1 MYYTSYLVSTVNE
14 VFLVEKNKRFEATN
28 EYEALVK
35 LINRLVLKF
44 EDEYKN
50 DIIDK
55 NIVLIVNNSE
65 LVTDLMSEDKRSDLP
80 PSLNGLYV
88 KIYNTMRDMNFTIIE
103 NLDGN
108 LLSDTIIGDYSKFY
122 KLVINLYLIIKEYQD
137 INDEYYK
144 KISKNDMAIQD
155 ILHFI
160 EFSDPIMDKKVEYV
174 DTIKKIR
181 GDRRKIKNELAV
193 LKQFSRPFNNI
204 SNTLNRLFNLQ
215 KSKNSYEL
223 DKYKKMFST
232 KEAREKLLKTL

>member
-137 INDEYYK
+137 M
-144 KISKNDMAIQD
+144 NDMSIQD